1 MSERLL
7 EAIRFNRE
15 CSHDHIDDLESFLWL
30 LIWEYL
36 MQGARHHALS
46 DDAKDYLDGFDS
58 SSISYLLGVRAR
70 IERKL
75 GSRNNEKHFLS
86 LAPLFNALFQ
96 VLRDLEEKYRTK
108 FKTQREWK
116 ETDILATYLKFLEVG
131 YNFINDPKNKERLKK
146 DWKPWF
152 AAETTRYHT

>member
-1 MSERLL
+1 
-7 EAIRFNRE
+7 
-15 CSHDHIDDLESFLWL
+15 
-30 LIWEYL
+30 
-36 MQGARHHALS
+36 MQAARHHALS

-70 IERKL
+70 IKL
-75 GSRNNEKHFLS
+75 DSEADEIHFLS
-86 LAPLFNALFQ
+86 LSPLLNALFQ
-96 VLRDLEEKYRTK
+96 VLKDLVKYRTEL
-108 FKTQREWK
+108 KTQGEWK